1 MIEKKFIDVTKKEL
15 AKKETITWHKGD
27 CQITTLYSIA
37 ASWDYLYIV
46 KGYLNQNIMEIA
58 AICGT
63 EAEMV
68 ETLLNFNIQKIQFCS
83 CQSQDE
89 SFSDKTLIIL
99 SVNQLKSGS
108 RFYLKFN

>member
-1 MIEKKFIDVTKKEL
+1 MQKEIITNKLKPKIMIEKKFVDVTKKEL

-68 ETLLNFNIQKIQFCS
+68 ETLLNFNIQKFS
-83 CQSQDE
+83 CIIAKA
-89 SFSDKTLIIL
+89 KTNHSLI
-99 SVNQLKSGS
+99 K
-108 RFYLKFN
+108 R